1 MLICMKKTLVI
12 ISIMM
17 LAVSASAQT
26 FYESEEELKTFKES
40 YNNQSSKAPSFV
52 GNIVGGET
60 ININLKANRTSN
72 KVGVK
77 FEGLKIQNIS
87 DSGFKEPTMRAN
99 VTQSSVESIIKSEKP
114 YQELQEKLEEE
125 EISYEATNIGGT
137 IKIKVFE
144 TLSGLA
150 STIGLGF

>member
-1 MLICMKKTLVI
+1 MKKTLAI
-12 ISIMM
+12 ISILMM
-17 LAVSASAQT
+17 TVSASAQT
-26 FYESEEELKTFKES
+26 FYEREEDLKKFKEA
-40 YNNQSSKAPSFV
+40 YNNQSSKVPSFI

-60 ININLKANRTSN
+60 VNINFKSNGTSK

-77 FEGLKIQNIS
+77 FEGFKIQNIS

-125 EISYEATNIGGT
+125 EITYESTNIGGS
-137 IKIKVFE
+137 IKIKIFE

-150 STIGLGF
+150 SVVGLSL